1 MADDN
6 TTLNAKEA
14 AIKGEYVIL
23 NRWSRVM
30 IGIMIRETEQK
41 MIESDLPVEPDRA
54 NNFWEMM
61 GQ

>member
-41 MIESDLPVEPDRA
+41 MMESDLPVEPDRA

-61 GQ
+61 EQ